1 MWVVYFCKFINLIKR
16 SLGLLVNL
24 YFNAWVSFS
33 YASTENSKEMKLILL
48 SFFIKF
54 VQPIQYFVNYFPII
68 INYKF
73 LQTCKSKSIKQ
84 KLFIR
89 IWNSK
94 RLPQSIRFLSGL
106 SLLFLSIYL
115 FVFHCL
121 VTLPILH
128 TEKLHSRRNITS

>member
-84 KLFIR
+84 KLFLR

>member
-1 MWVVYFCKFINLIKR
+1 MWVVYFWKFINLIKR

-84 KLFIR
+84 KLFLR

-94 RLPQSIRFLSGL
+94 RLLQSIRFLSGL

>member
-84 KLFIR
+84 KLILR

>member
-84 KLFIR
+84 KLFLR

-128 TEKLHSRRNITS
+128 TEKLHFRRNITS

>member
-48 SFFIKF
+48 SFFIKS

-84 KLFIR
+84 KLFWR

-128 TEKLHSRRNITS
+128 TEKLHFRRNITS